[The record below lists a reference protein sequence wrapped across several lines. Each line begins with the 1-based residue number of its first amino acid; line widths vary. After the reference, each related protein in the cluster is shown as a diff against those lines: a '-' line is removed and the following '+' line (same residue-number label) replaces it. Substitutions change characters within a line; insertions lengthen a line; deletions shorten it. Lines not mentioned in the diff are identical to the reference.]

1 MLTREQ
7 KQRLGIFLV
16 VSIVLLIV
24 ILGIFILP
32 KLKEEGN
39 KYFIS
44 FKGISVYGLNEGSNV
59 KYQGVDIGKVREI
72 EVNSKD
78 LSSILVEVR
87 INKGFPVKTDMRA
100 QLSYAG
106 ITGLKFVEL
115 SGGKSAS
122 ENLEPGGVI
131 PMKRGLGEKAEDIVS
146 NIDKAVKNINKLLGE
161 DREEEISRIL
171 GNIEESTAVLKS
183 FIQEQRMSMA
193 RSLENIEK
201 FSQKVNRLSDSLS
214 RLDIVR
220 IVEKTEKLVDNLSA
234 RFSDEEL
241 GKTLKDVDAFFQTS
255 TTSIRKIEGTFLDVK
270 DELNKTLVGL
280 RESLENLARFS
291 RNLSEDPTILI
302 RTRKEKRRKK

>member
-72 EVNSKD
+72 EVNSTD

-87 INKGFPVKTDMRA
+87 INKSFPVKKDMRA

-122 ENLEPGGVI
+122 ENLAPGGVI

-171 GNIEESTAVLKS
+171 GNIEESTAMLKS
-183 FIQEQRMSMA
+183 FIQEQRVSMA

-201 FSQKVNRLSDSLS
+201 FSRKVSRLSDTLDE
-214 RLDIVR
+214 LDIGK
-220 IVEKTEKLVDNLSA
+220 IAEKTEKLVDNLSA

-241 GKTLKDVDAFFQTS
+241 GKALKDADAFFQTS
-255 TTSIRKIEGTFLDVK
+255 TTSVRKIEGTFLDVK

>member
-32 KLKEEGN
+32 KLKEEGH
-39 KYFIS
+39 KYFID

-59 KYQGVDIGKVREI
+59 KYQGVDIGKVREV

-87 INKGFPVKTDMRA
+87 IKKGFPVKKDMRA